1 MPRTAS
7 IHWKLALPLLGLAVL
22 AAFAVPA
29 QATADGKP
37 RVVRVAAADEPYALV
52 RETSGSFDISG
63 SSDDW
68 DEVRAAQRAI
78 KGEFIWFRADG
89 QGYVIQD
96 PDTVKRARA
105 AWAPLDRLGELMK
118 IHGKEMEKHGKKMEV
133 LGRDMERAAAKPANL
148 PSERDMREVDDGMQ
162 ALSRHMDLLSRQMAA
177 ARDDAER
184 RIIQQKMA
192 ETGKRM
198 SDAGERIG
206 QAYNGPQAR
215 QQRASME
222 DIGRQMEIANQPM
235 EKLGKRMGEL
245 GKEMER
251 ESKAADKTVRALIKD
266 ARAKGLAKSAPTV
279 S

>member
-1 MPRTAS
+1 MN
-7 IHWKLALPLLGLAVL
+7 
-22 AAFAVPA
+22 
-29 QATADGKP
+29 
-37 RVVRVAAADEPYALV
+37 
-52 RETSGSFDISG
+52 
-63 SSDDW
+63 
-68 DEVRAAQRAI
+68 
-78 KGEFIWFRADG
+78 
-89 QGYVIQD
+89 
-96 PDTVKRARA
+96 
-105 AWAPLDRLGELMK
+105 
-118 IHGKEMEKHGKKMEV
+118 IHGKEMEKHGKKIEA

-162 ALSRHMDLLSRQMAA
+162 ALSKHMDLLSRQMAA
-177 ARDDAER
+177 AEDDAER

-198 SDAGERIG
+198 SDAGVRISD
-206 QAYNGPQAR
+206 AYNGPQAR

-266 ARAKGLAKSAPTV
+266 ARAKGLARPLSGQ

>member
-1 MPRTAS
+1 MSRTAS
-7 IHWKLALPLLGLAVL
+7 LRWKLALPLLGLATLAVL
-22 AAFAVPA
+22 AVPT
-29 QATADGKP
+29 QAAAEGKA

-52 RETSGSFDISG
+52 RGTSGSFDISG

-68 DEVRAAQRAI
+68 DDVRAAQRAI
-78 KGEFIWFRADG
+78 DGEFIWFRDG
-89 QGYVIQD
+89 GRSYVIQD
-96 PDTVKRARA
+96 PDTLKRART
-105 AWAPLDRLGELMK
+105 AWAPLDRLGALMK
-118 IHGKEMEKHGKKMEV
+118 VHGKDMEKHGKKMEA
-133 LGRDMERAAAKPANL
+133 LGREMERAASRPANM
-148 PSERDMREVDDGMQ
+148 PSERDMREVDEGMQ
-162 ALSRHMDLLSRQMAA
+162 ALSKHMDVLGRQMAA
-177 ARDDAER
+177 ARDESER

-206 QAYNGPQAR
+206 EAYNGPQAR

-251 ESKAADKTVRALIKD
+251 ESKAADKTVRALIRD
-266 ARAKGLAKSAPTV
+266 ARAKGLARTV
-279 S
+279 PAAT

>member
-1 MPRTAS
+1 MSRTATP
-7 IHWKLALPLLGLAVL
+7 HWKLALPLLGLAAM
-22 AAFAVPA
+22 AAFAIPT
-29 QATADGKP
+29 QAADAKA

-52 RETSGSFDISG
+52 RGGSGSFDISG

-68 DEVRAAQRAI
+68 DDVRAAQRTVD
-78 KGEFIWFRADG
+78 GEFIWFRENG
-89 QGYVIQD
+89 RSYVIQD
-96 PDTVKRARA
+96 PDILRKARA

-118 IHGKEMEKHGKKMEV
+118 VHGKDMEKHGKKMEA
-133 LGRDMERAAAKPANL
+133 LGRDMERAAARPAIM
-148 PSERDMREVDDGMQ
+148 PSKRDMREVDDGMQ
-162 ALSRHMDLLSRQMAA
+162 ALSKHMDLLSRQMAA

-184 RIIQQKMA
+184 RIIEQKMA

-206 QAYNGPQAR
+206 EAYDGPQAR

-266 ARAKGLAKSAPTV
+266 ARAKGLARAVPAAT
-279 S
+279 

>member
-7 IHWKLALPLLGLAVL
+7 IHRRLALPLLGLAVL

-52 RETSGSFDISG
+52 RDSAGSFDISG

-68 DEVRAAQRAI
+68 DDVRAAQGAI

-89 QGYVIQD
+89 RSYVIQD
-96 PDTVKRARA
+96 ADTVKRARA

-133 LGRDMERAAAKPANL
+133 LGRDMERAAAKPANM

-162 ALSRHMDLLSRQMAA
+162 ALSKHMDLLSRQMAQA
-177 ARDDAER
+177 QDDAER
-184 RIIQQKMA
+184 RIIEQKMA

-206 QAYNGPQAR
+206 EAYNGPQAR

-222 DIGRQMEIANQPM
+222 DLGRQMEIANQPM

-251 ESKAADKTVRALIKD
+251 ESKAADKTVRTLIKD
-266 ARAKGLAKSAPTV
+266 ARAKGLAKPAPAV

>member
-1 MPRTAS
+1 MSRTAS
-7 IHWKLALPLLGLAVL
+7 PHWKLALPLLGLAAM
-22 AAFAVPA
+22 AAFAVPT
-29 QATADGKP
+29 QAAADGKA
-37 RVVRVAAADEPYALV
+37 RAVRVAAADEPYALV
-52 RETSGSFDISG
+52 RDTSGSFDISG

-68 DEVRAAQRAI
+68 DDVRAAQRAI
-78 KGEFIWFRADG
+78 DGEFIWFREG
-89 QGYVIQD
+89 GRSYVIQD
-96 PDTVKRARA
+96 PETIKRARA

-118 IHGKEMEKHGKKMEV
+118 VHGKEMEKHGKKMEV
-133 LGRDMERAAAKPANL
+133 LGRDMERAAAKPANM

-162 ALSRHMDLLSRQMAA
+162 ALSKHMDLLSRQMAA

-206 QAYNGPQAR
+206 EAYNGPQAR

-266 ARAKGLAKSAPTV
+266 ARMKGLAKPVPTA

>member
-1 MPRTAS
+1 MSRTAS
-7 IHWKLALPLLGLAVL
+7 LRWKLALPLLGLATLAVL
-22 AAFAVPA
+22 AVPTRA
-29 QATADGKP
+29 AAEGKA

-52 RETSGSFDISG
+52 RGTAGSFDISG

-68 DEVRAAQRAI
+68 DDVRAAQRAI
-78 KGEFIWFRADG
+78 DGEFIWFRDG
-89 QGYVIQD
+89 GRSYVIQD
-96 PDTVKRARA
+96 PDTLKRARS

-118 IHGKEMEKHGKKMEV
+118 VHGKDMEKHGKKMEA
-133 LGRDMERAAAKPANL
+133 LGREMERAASRPANM
-148 PSERDMREVDDGMQ
+148 PSERDMREVDEGMQ
-162 ALSRHMDLLSRQMAA
+162 ALSKHMDVLGRQMAA
-177 ARDDAER
+177 ARDESER

-266 ARAKGLAKSAPTV
+266 ARARGLARAVPAAT
-279 S
+279 